1 VTKLGALGAVLLL
14 GGCSTAPQQHRT
26 VDSDIA
32 RITHEI
38 EDVCIGAPLVKL
50 VGSPRISRS
59 VDVVCENPG
68 LFAGDIVSTELLA
81 RALRAR

>member
-1 VTKLGALGAVLLL
+1 LL
-14 GGCSTAPQQHRT
+14 GVLAIAGCTLPPPAAGVHA
-26 VDSDIA
+26 DIA

-50 VGSPRISRS
+50 VGSPRITAS